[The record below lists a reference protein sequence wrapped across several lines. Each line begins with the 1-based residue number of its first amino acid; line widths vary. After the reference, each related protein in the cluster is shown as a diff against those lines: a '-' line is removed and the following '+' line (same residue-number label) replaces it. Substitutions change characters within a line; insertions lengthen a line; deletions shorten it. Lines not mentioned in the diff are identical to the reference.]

1 MAVLVKNFI
10 TQGRCFR
17 VSPSIGCQIRFLS
30 TPNLGDEQPKL
41 YPSHLPTSPLQKLLL
56 FAGSAAVGLSD
67 PWRSDMVA
75 VNGEVFGLT
84 ALTYMHSR
92 MKTSEEGRMV
102 LQERPRISTK
112 TVDYNALAQ
121 LPKNTLGRV
130 VADFNSKH
138 NISPD
143 TRAIVQFVDDP
154 ELAYVMQRYREVHD
168 LLHALLDF
176 PTNIVGEVAV
186 KWVEALQFGLP
197 MCVGGALLGP
207 ARFSRPSQYKLY
219 EEHYRPLAI
228 KVGNRSTFLLNTY
241 YEMRWEQDID
251 DLRKEMRIP
260 PNKPPNKTSKL

>member
-1 MAVLVKNFI
+1 M
-10 TQGRCFR
+10 
-17 VSPSIGCQIRFLS
+17 SS
-30 TPNLGDEQPKL
+30 TAQSEEPAKL
-41 YPSHLPTSPLQKLLL
+41 YPSHMPTTNIQKLLL

-75 VNGEVFGLT
+75 INGEVFGLT

-92 MKTSEEGRMV
+92 MKANEEGRLV
-102 LQERPRISTK
+102 LEERPRISTK
-112 TVDYNALAQ
+112 TVDYAALAQ
-121 LPKNTLGRV
+121 LPENTLGRV
-130 VADFNSKH
+130 VADFNAKH
-138 NISPD
+138 KISPD
-143 TRAIVQFVDDP
+143 TRAVVQFVDDP

-219 EEHYRPLAI
+219 EDHYRPLAI
-228 KVGNRSTFLLNTY
+228 RVGNRSRFLLNVY

-260 PNKPPNKTSKL
+260 PNKASSKKT